1 MEERR
6 GATPNNKQMKK
17 KNKMNWSGE
26 TYQDFVDKL
35 LLVEQ
40 DDLAVKTGHFVTET
54 IDPHIQAQ
62 EIFHGKFLF
71 FFFLNIYISARSR
84 KSQERRKKKLDKEC

>member
-1 MEERR
+1 
-6 GATPNNKQMKK
+6 
-17 KNKMNWSGE
+17 MNWSGE

-62 EIFHGKFLF
+62 EIFHGKFL
-71 FFFLNIYISARSR
+71 LIYIFFKYIYQRT
-84 KSQERRKKKLDKEC
+84 L